1 MNQLIKTGSAN
12 HSIKGER
19 LATGVKTLPD
29 FAKDATDRN
38 RTSPFAFT
46 GNKFEF
52 RMVGAKD
59 SGGEPNTVLNTIV
72 AEAFCEACDYIE
84 AAEDKDVAIH
94 DLIEKYFMEHERIV
108 FDGNGYSEEWVKEAA
123 RRGLPNLQT
132 MVDAIPALTT
142 EKAVA
147 LFEKFGVF
155 TRAELESRA
164 EIQYETYAKVINIEA
179 QSMID
184 IASKELIPAVIK
196 YTKQLAETVIAV
208 KACGID
214 ASVQEEILRKVTN
227 YLTAARDAL
236 VKLKEL
242 DMQGRKLERG
252 EKQAQFFKSQVVPAM
267 EALRKPIDKLEMIV
281 EKDIWPMPSY
291 GDLIFEV

>member
-1 MNQLIKTGSAN
+1 
-12 HSIKGER
+12 
-19 LATGVKTLPD
+19 
-29 FAKDATDRN
+29 
-38 RTSPFAFT
+38 
-46 GNKFEF
+46 
-52 RMVGAKD
+52 
-59 SGGEPNTVLNTIV
+59 
-72 AEAFCEACDYIE
+72 
-84 AAEDKDVAIH
+84 
-94 DLIEKYFMEHERIV
+94 
-108 FDGNGYSEEWVKEAA
+108 
-123 RRGLPNLQT
+123 

-179 QSMID
+179 KSMID

-196 YTKQLAETVIAV
+196 YTKELADTVIAV
-208 KACGID
+208 KTCGVD
-214 ASVQEEILRKVTN
+214 ASVQEEILRKVTVLLGESRN
-227 YLTAARDAL
+227 AL
-236 VKLKEL
+236 AKLKEL
-242 DMQGRKLERG
+242 DTKGAKLPRG
-252 EKQAQFFKSQVVPAM
+252 EKQAKFFNKEVVPAM